1 MRISSVA
8 RRSVW
13 YNSCDMRKAQ
23 FPASPVFLAVALS
36 LASLVALAL
45 ADAEGASAH
54 GGGFTLDKRADAG
67 PYALRLGT
75 IPRALQVGE
84 GILIIEALDAS
95 AGERVSAPDASVVIS
110 PQRPDGSAT
119 PYGDLQAFAD
129 SYDPTL
135 YESNVNL
142 DVEGEWTFIVTV
154 SGDAGT
160 GTARFALGVERPNP
174 LGGVIVLF
182 VLLVLLTIAGLAV
195 RASLKKKTGG
205 ARE

>member
-1 MRISSVA
+1 MR
-8 RRSVW
+8 
-13 YNSCDMRKAQ
+13 NAQ

-36 LASLVALAL
+36 LAAALAL

-54 GGGFTLDKRADAG
+54 GGGFTLDNAADAG
-67 PYALRLGT
+67 PYRLRLGT
-75 IPRALQVGE
+75 IPPRLLVGE
-84 GILIIEALDAS
+84 GILIIEASDA
-95 AGERVSAPDASVVIS
+95 ATGELVSVPDASVTVS
-110 PQRPDGSAT
+110 PRRPDGSAT

-129 SYDPTL
+129 SYDPAL

-142 DVEGEWTFIVTV
+142 DVEGEWSFAVTV

-182 VLLVLLTIAGLAV
+182 VLIALLTVLGLSM
-195 RASLKKKTGG
+195 RAFLKRKG
-205 ARE
+205 